1 MDDYRGGKFI
11 VGNDVRLS
19 EQTRQA
25 GEYLRNRGED
35 FRNGNEY
42 TRNEIASRSIGAAEN
57 YSRSSFLTQIGMFL
71 ALLLSIIIIATIAG
85 LAYNKAYNNT
95 SLVNLSNL
103 RDLTLS
109 NLTVNDNSDLN
120 TLNLIG
126 DMTSIGGISTTS
138 GLSVGG
144 KAYFYDDFV
153 LEAGLS
159 INGGLSVGGKSNLY
173 GDINIDGGVVIN
185 GVTNFND
192 VVNVNNSS
200 DINALYSNL
209 SINNISAGGDTNL
222 LGGLSVGLSS
232 YFDSDVFIE
241 GGLSINGAGDIGV
254 CHFIHGNLLV
264 SGYNSTLGNI
274 FAYQDVIVA
283 NNTQI
288 NNDLIL
294 LGSDISAVN
303 ANLQISNIYA
313 TGGLSVG
320 TNAYFSDNVFIDGK
334 AQLKKLYTKV
344 ITDSDINS
352 DMTGLS
358 LTGYN
363 LSSSESGTLY
373 LVSHGNNIEHTNIRF
388 NLPSAVEA
396 ENYKFLWKNG
406 LCYPDNKIFTLST
419 TSSENLYGT
428 VSLNEDNSG
437 NCYSIHASANP
448 SSLTNA
454 TALTLNG
461 VIYPGSVIECVSDGT
476 SWFINSD
483 IGISYLQSVVYNG
496 AYKIQGVI
504 DGVNVIYAFGV

>member
-19 EQTRQA
+19 EQTRQT
-25 GEYLRNRGED
+25 GEYLRNRGEE

-57 YSRSSFLTQIGMFL
+57 YSRSSFLTQIGMFI

-85 LAYNKAYNNT
+85 LAYNKAYHNT

-159 INGGLSVGGKSNLY
+159 INGGLSVGGESNFY
-173 GDINIDGGVVIN
+173 NNVNIEGGVIIN
-185 GVTNFND
+185 DVTNFND

-200 DINALYSNL
+200 DINAQNSNL
-209 SINNISAGGDTNL
+209 SINNISAGGNFLLSGDTNL
-222 LGGLSVGLSS
+222 LGGLSVGLSA

-254 CHFIHGNLLV
+254 CHFIHGNLEV
-264 SGYNSTLGNI
+264 SGYVNVDSNLYFSNSILADNNSIIMNSLTGEINSTGTITSL
-274 FAYQDVIVA
+274 D
-283 NNTQI
+283 I
-288 NNDLIL
+288 NNLNTL
-294 LGSDISAVN
+294 
-303 ANLQISNIYA
+303 
-313 TGGLSVG
+313 TVG
-320 TNAYFSDNVFIDGK
+320 GK

-344 ITDSDINS
+344 ITDADING
-352 DMTGLS
+352 DMSGLS
-358 LTGYN
+358 GVIGYN
-363 LSSSESGTLY
+363 LSSSESGTIY
-373 LVSHGNNIEHTNIRF
+373 LVSHGDNIDHANIRF

-406 LCYPDNKIFTLST
+406 LCYPDNKQFILST
-419 TSSENLYGT
+419 TNSENLYGT
-428 VSLNEDNSG
+428 VSLNEDNSAY
-437 NCYSIHASANP
+437 CYSIHASANP
-448 SSLTNA
+448 SALPSAKN
-454 TALTLNG
+454 LTLNG

-483 IGISYLQSVVYNG
+483 IGISYLISVAYEG
-496 AYKIQGVI
+496 AYKITGNI
-504 DGVNVIYAFGV
+504 DGNAVLYAFVTL

>member
-57 YSRSSFLTQIGMFL
+57 YSRSSFLTQIGMFI

-209 SINNISAGGDTNL
+209 NINNISAGGNFILGGDTNL
-222 LGGLSVGLSS
+222 LGGLSVGTSA

-241 GGLSINGAGDIGV
+241 GGLSIN
-254 CHFIHGNLLV
+254 
-264 SGYNSTLGNI
+264 TL
-274 FAYQDVIVA
+274 
-283 NNTQI
+283 T
-288 NNDLIL
+288 
-294 LGSDISAVN
+294 
-303 ANLQISNIYA
+303 
-313 TGGLSVG
+313 VG
-320 TNAYFSDNVFIDGK
+320 GK
-334 AQLKKLYTKV
+334 AQLKKLNTKV
-344 ITDSDINS
+344 ITDADING
-352 DMTGLS
+352 DMSGLS
-358 LTGYN
+358 GVIGYN
-363 LSSSESGTLY
+363 LSSSESGTIY
-373 LVSHGNNIEHTNIRF
+373 LVSHGDNIDHANIRF

-406 LCYPDNKIFTLST
+406 LCYPDNKQFVLST
-419 TSSENLYGT
+419 TNSENLYGT
-428 VSLNEDNSG
+428 VSLNEDNSAY
-437 NCYSIHASANP
+437 CYSIHASANP
-448 SSLTNA
+448 SALPSAKN
-454 TALTLNG
+454 LTLNG

-476 SWFINSD
+476 SWFINSN
-483 IGISYLQSVVYNG
+483 IGISYLISVAYEG
-496 AYKIQGVI
+496 AYKITGNI
-504 DGVNVIYAFGV
+504 DGNSILYAFVTL